1 MRSDAADGQCTR
13 LCYLHCC
20 NAYYTA
26 ITVHTTHTSP
36 PDDTTATE
44 DEEAL
49 KKEMLLLPN
58 NVGLRRINDMMK
70 RAKLVK
76 VSNTLSMAVR
86 HRASN
91 MSIRF
96 KVWLQ
101 AIRAICV
108 PLHGDT
114 L

>member
-1 MRSDAADGQCTR
+1 MLLLWYILQ
-13 LCYLHCC
+13 
-20 NAYYTA
+20 
-26 ITVHTTHTSP
+26 TSP

-76 VSNTLSMAVR
+76 VSSTISCTA
-86 HRASN
+86 
-91 MSIRF
+91 F
-96 KVWLQ
+96 WYF
-101 AIRAICV
+101 IC
-108 PLHGDT
+108 H
-114 L
+114 